1 MKQIEDAALAVHRH
15 VHRAA
20 SHASAGDYPGR
31 TPKPSKPR
39 ERPASSRNYLDP
51 GRGAALQTRRDADAS
66 ERESGA

>member
-39 ERPASSRNYLDP
+39 ERPASSRNYSDP
-51 GRGAALQTRRDADAS
+51 GRGAAL
-66 ERESGA
+66 